1 MANFQGDPIPGLT
14 DEDSPPPIDCAK
26 PDKTHSAKLI
36 IKEKKKLKLKYSDII
51 FYLIINYLI
60 FIIKIFYFHLVST
73 FTIYFGKIEFHRKNG
88 KKRQVIS
95 HMFFIII

>member
-26 PDKTHSAKLI
+26 PDKTHSAKLT

-60 FIIKIFYFHLVST
+60 FIIKNILFPFSLHFYYLLWKDR
-73 FTIYFGKIEFHRKNG
+73 IPP
-88 KKRQVIS
+88 KKW
-95 HMFFIII
+95 